1 MSTNIK
7 FLHADQIGGCVTLIS
22 TDTTKICIDFGEN
35 LPGSKHKEELEV
47 EGLTSGEVQY
57 DAVFFTHYH
66 GDHIGRFNKILPGI
80 PLYMSQ
86 MCRYALLNIYHALA
100 KHDAQYKKQIE
111 ILEDRTRNHVLWP
124 QQAVQVGDI
133 KVTPYT
139 IDHSAEAAMMFLIE
153 TPDKRILHMG
163 DFRTHGFMGEKLK
176 KLLLHYVLGLQL
188 HYKPVDILITEGTNM
203 TREDGEL
210 LTEDEL
216 LTQACALMRE
226 HKLVFCICSSTNFI
240 RLRNFYRAARDAHK
254 IVLASRYM
262 LEQVQSYYQ
271 YKLDLYAYL
280 NNYQQDRQVRLPGM
294 YSLLLDKEV
303 LQDKLAYK
311 LQEKRLRE
319 RGAVIFL
326 NGTRAAEK
334 LQKLAQRYSNMN
346 PLVLYSMWSGY
357 ITDADAV
364 YYDAKLAEVCAKYN
378 TVQLHTSG
386 HASKETV
393 EEIIK
398 LIDARDYTEI
408 IHSDAAERRYRHK
421 TQTA

>member
-1 MSTNIK
+1 MSTNIE
-7 FLHADQIGGCVTLIS
+7 FLNADQIGGCVTLIS

-35 LPGSKHKEELEV
+35 LPGSKHKEALEV
-47 EGLTSGEVQY
+47 EGLTSGEQQY

-111 ILEDRTRNHVLWP
+111 ILEDKTRNHVLWP

-176 KLLLHYVLGLQL
+176 KLLLHYVLGLGL
-188 HYKPVDILITEGTNM
+188 RSKPVDILINEGTNM
-203 TREDGEL
+203 TREEQGM

-216 LTQACALMRE
+216 FTQACALMRE

-240 RLRNFYRAARDAHK
+240 RLRNFYRAARDAYK

-280 NNYQQDRQVRLPGM
+280 NNCKHDREFRLPGM
-294 YSLLLDKEV
+294 YSLLLDKDA
-303 LQDKLAYK
+303 LQDKLTYK
-311 LQEKRLRE
+311 LQEKKLRE
-319 RGAVIFL
+319 RGALIFL
-326 NGTRAAEK
+326 SGTQAAEK
-334 LQKLAQRYSNMN
+334 LQRLVEKYSDLQ
-346 PLVLYSMWSGY
+346 PLVIYSQWSGY
-357 ITDADAV
+357 IKDKDAE
-364 YYDAKLAEVCAKYN
+364 YYNAKLADACVACN

-386 HASKETV
+386 HASKEV
-393 EEIIK
+393 V
-398 LIDARDYTEI
+398 
-408 IHSDAAERRYRHK
+408 
-421 TQTA
+421 

>member
-35 LPGSKHKEELEV
+35 LPGSKYKEALEV

-66 GDHIGRFNKILPGI
+66 GDHIGWFNKILPGI

-111 ILEDRTRNHVLWP
+111 ILEDKTRNHVLWP
-124 QQAVQVGDI
+124 QQTVQVGDI

-176 KLLLHYVLGLQL
+176 KLLLHYVLGLGL
-188 HYKPVDILITEGTNM
+188 SSKPVDILITEGTNM
-203 TREDGEL
+203 TRDEGEL

-226 HKLVFCICSSTNFI
+226 YKLVFCICSSTNFI
-240 RLRNFYRAARDAHK
+240 RLRNFYRAARRAHK

-262 LEQVQSYYQ
+262 LKQVQSYYH

-280 NNYQQDRQVRLPGM
+280 NNCKQDREFRLSGM
-294 YSLLLDKEV
+294 YSLLLDKEA

-311 LQEKRLRE
+311 LQEKKLRE
-319 RGAVIFL
+319 RGALIFL
-326 NGTRAAEK
+326 SGTQAAEK
-334 LQKLAQRYSNMN
+334 LQRLVEKYNDLQ
-346 PLVLYSMWSGY
+346 PLVIYSQWSGY
-357 ITDADAV
+357 IKDKKAEYYNAELADA
-364 YYDAKLAEVCAKYN
+364 CAACN

-386 HASKETV
+386 HASKEEV
-393 EEIIK
+393 EEIIR
-398 LIDARDYTEI
+398 LVNPREYVAI
-408 IHSDAAERRYRHK
+408 IHSEQAEIRYR
-421 TQTA
+421 QY

>member
-163 DFRTHGFMGEKLK
+163 DFRTHGFMSEKLK
-176 KLLLHYVLGLQL
+176 KLLLHYVLGLGL
-188 HYKPVDILITEGTNM
+188 RSKPVDILITEGTNM
-203 TREDGEL
+203 TREEGAP

-216 LTQACALMRE
+216 LTPACALMRE

-240 RLRNFYRAARDAHK
+240 RLRNFYRAARAAHK
-254 IVLASRYM
+254 VVLASGYM
-262 LEQVQSYYQ
+262 LKQVQSYYQ
-271 YKLDLYAYL
+271 YKLNLYAYL
-280 NNYQQDRQVRLPGM
+280 NNCKQDREFRLSGM
-294 YSLLLDKEV
+294 YSLLLDKEA

-311 LQEKRLRE
+311 LQEKKLRE
-319 RGAVIFL
+319 RGALIFL
-326 NGTRAAEK
+326 SGTQAAEK
-334 LQKLAQRYSNMN
+334 LQRLVEKYNDLQ
-346 PLVLYSMWSGY
+346 PLVIYSQWSGY
-357 ITDADAV
+357 IKDKETEYYNAELADA
-364 YYDAKLAEVCAKYN
+364 CAACN

-386 HASKETV
+386 HASKEEV
-393 EEIIK
+393 EEIIR
-398 LIDARDYTEI
+398 LVNPREYVAI
-408 IHSDAAERRYRHK
+408 IHSEQAEIRYR
-421 TQTA
+421 QY

>member
-35 LPGSKHKEELEV
+35 LPGSKHKEALEV

-86 MCRYALLNIYHALA
+86 MCRYSLLNIYHALA

-111 ILEDRTRNHVLWP
+111 ILEDKTRNHVLWP

-139 IDHSAEAAMMFLIE
+139 IDHSAEVAMMFLIE

-163 DFRTHGFMGEKLK
+163 NFRTHGFMGEKLK
-176 KLLLHYVLGLQL
+176 KLLLHYVLGLGL
-188 HYKPVDILITEGTNM
+188 RYKPVDILITEGTNM
-203 TREDGEL
+203 TREEGEL

-216 LTQACALMRE
+216 FTQACALMRE
-226 HKLVFCICSSTNFI
+226 YKLVFCLCSSTNFI
-240 RLRNFYRAARDAHK
+240 RLRNFYRAARRAHK

-262 LEQVQSYYQ
+262 LKQVQSYYH

-280 NNYQQDRQVRLPGM
+280 NNCKQDREFRLSGM
-294 YSLLLDKEV
+294 YSLLLDKEA

-311 LQEKRLRE
+311 LQEKKLRE
-319 RGAVIFL
+319 RGALIFMS
-326 NGTRAAEK
+326 GTQAAEK
-334 LQKLAQRYSNMN
+334 LQRLVAQYSNLQ
-346 PLVLYSMWSGY
+346 PLVIYSQWSGY
-357 ITDADAV
+357 IKDKKAE
-364 YYDAKLAEVCAKYN
+364 YYNAELAEACAACH

-386 HASKETV
+386 HASKEEV
-393 EEIIK
+393 EEIIR
-398 LIDARDYTEI
+398 LVNPREYVAI
-408 IHSDAAERRYRHK
+408 IHSEQAEIKYR
-421 TQTA
+421 QY

>member
-35 LPGSKHKEELEV
+35 LPGSKYKEALEV

-86 MCRYALLNIYHALA
+86 ICRYALLNIYHALA
-100 KHDAQYKKQIE
+100 KHDARYKKQIE
-111 ILEDRTRNHVLWP
+111 ILEDKTRNHVLWP
-124 QQAVQVGDI
+124 QQTVQVGDI

-176 KLLLHYVLGLQL
+176 KLLLHYVLGLGL
-188 HYKPVDILITEGTNM
+188 RSNPVDILITEGTNM
-203 TREDGEL
+203 TREEGEL

-226 HKLVFCICSSTNFI
+226 HKLVLCICSSTNFI
-240 RLRNFYRAARDAHK
+240 RLRNFYRAVRAAHK
-254 IVLASRYM
+254 VVLASRYM
-262 LEQVQSYYQ
+262 LEQVKSYYQ
-271 YKLDLYAYL
+271 YKLDLYSYL
-280 NNYQQDRQVRLPGM
+280 NDSKQDRQLRLPGM

-311 LQEKRLRE
+311 LQEIKLRE
-319 RGAVIFL
+319 RGALIFL
-326 NGTRAAEK
+326 SGTQAAEK
-334 LQKLAQRYSNMN
+334 LQRLVAQYSDLQ
-346 PLVLYSMWSGY
+346 PLVIYSQWSGY
-357 ITDADAV
+357 IKNKKAE
-364 YYDAKLAEVCAKYN
+364 YYNAELAEACAACN

-386 HASKETV
+386 HASKEVV
-393 EEIIK
+393 EEIIR
-398 LIDARDYTEI
+398 LVNPREYVAI
-408 IHSDAAERRYRHK
+408 IHSEQAEIRYR
-421 TQTA
+421 QY

>member
-1 MSTNIK
+1 MSTNIE

-35 LPGSKHKEELEV
+35 LPGSKHKEALEV

-86 MCRYALLNIYHALA
+86 ICRYALLNIYHALA
-100 KHDAQYKKQIE
+100 KHNAQHKTQIG
-111 ILEDRTRNHVLWP
+111 ILEDKTRNHVLWP
-124 QQAVQVGDI
+124 QQTVQVGDI

-139 IDHSAEAAMMFLIE
+139 IDYSAEAAMMFLIE

-176 KLLLHYVLGLQL
+176 KLLLHYVLGLGL
-188 HYKPVDILITEGTNM
+188 RSKPVDILITEGTNM
-203 TREDGEL
+203 TREEGEL

-216 LTQACALMRE
+216 FTQACALMRE

-254 IVLASRYM
+254 IVLASRCM
-262 LEQVQSYYQ
+262 LEQVKSYYQ

-280 NNYQQDRQVRLPGM
+280 NNCKQDRQLRLLGM

-303 LQDKLAYK
+303 LQDKTAYK
-311 LQEKRLRE
+311 LQEKKLRE
-319 RGAVIFL
+319 RGALIFL
-326 NGTRAAEK
+326 SGTQAAEK
-334 LQKLAQRYSNMN
+334 LQRLVAQYSDLQ
-346 PLVLYSMWSGY
+346 PLVIYSQWSGY
-357 ITDADAV
+357 INDKKAE
-364 YYDAKLAEVCAKYN
+364 YYNAELAEACAACN

-386 HASKETV
+386 HASKEVV
-393 EEIIK
+393 EEIIRFVNPREYV
-398 LIDARDYTEI
+398 AI
-408 IHSDAAERRYRHK
+408 IHSEQAEIRYR
-421 TQTA
+421 QY

>member
-1 MSTNIK
+1 MSTNIE

-22 TDTTKICIDFGEN
+22 TDTTNIGIDFGEN
-35 LPGSKHKEELEV
+35 LPGSKHKEALEV

-100 KHDAQYKKQIE
+100 KHDAQHKTQIE
-111 ILEDRTRNHVLWP
+111 ILEDKTRNHVLWP
-124 QQAVQVGDI
+124 QQTVQVGDI

-163 DFRTHGFMGEKLK
+163 DFRTYGFMGEKLK
-176 KLLLHYVLGLQL
+176 KLLLHYVLGLGL
-188 HYKPVDILITEGTNM
+188 RYKPVDILITEGTNM
-203 TREDGEL
+203 TREEGEL

-226 HKLVFCICSSTNFI
+226 YKLVFCICSSTNFI
-240 RLRNFYRAARDAHK
+240 RLRNFYRAARAAHK
-254 IVLASRYM
+254 VVLASGYM
-262 LEQVQSYYQ
+262 LKQVQSYYH

-280 NNYQQDRQVRLPGM
+280 NNCKQDREFRLSGM
-294 YSLLLDKEV
+294 YSLLLDKEA

-311 LQEKRLRE
+311 LQEKKLRE
-319 RGAVIFL
+319 RGALIFL
-326 NGTRAAEK
+326 SGTQAAEK
-334 LQKLAQRYSNMN
+334 LQRLVEKYNDLQ
-346 PLVLYSMWSGY
+346 PLVIYSQWSGY
-357 ITDADAV
+357 IKDKETEYYNAELADA
-364 YYDAKLAEVCAKYN
+364 CAACN

-386 HASKETV
+386 HASKEEV
-393 EEIIK
+393 EEIIR
-398 LIDARDYTEI
+398 LVNPREYVAI
-408 IHSDAAERRYRHK
+408 IHSEQAEIRYR
-421 TQTA
+421 QY

>member
-1 MSTNIK
+1 MPTNIK

-35 LPGSKHKEELEV
+35 LPGSKHKEALEV

-111 ILEDRTRNHVLWP
+111 MLEDTTRNHVLWP
-124 QQAVQVGDI
+124 RQTVQVGDI

-176 KLLLHYVLGLQL
+176 KLLLHYVLGLGL
-188 HYKPVDILITEGTNM
+188 SSKPVDILITEGTNM
-203 TREDGEL
+203 TREEGEL

-226 HKLVFCICSSTNFI
+226 YKLVFCICSSTNFI
-240 RLRNFYRAARDAHK
+240 RLRNFYRAARRAHK

-262 LEQVQSYYQ
+262 LEQVKSYYQ

-280 NNYQQDRQVRLPGM
+280 NDSKQDREFRLPGM
-294 YSLLLDKEV
+294 YSLLLDKDA
-303 LQDKLAYK
+303 LQDKLTYK
-311 LQEKRLRE
+311 LQEKKLRE
-319 RGAVIFL
+319 RGALIFL
-326 NGTRAAEK
+326 SGTQAAEK
-334 LQKLAQRYSNMN
+334 LQRLVEKYSDLQ
-346 PLVLYSMWSGY
+346 PLVIYSQWSGY
-357 ITDADAV
+357 IKDKDAEC
-364 YYDAKLAEVCAKYN
+364 YNAKLADACAACN

-386 HASKETV
+386 HASKEVV
-393 EEIIK
+393 EEIIR
-398 LIDARDYTEI
+398 LVNPREYVAI
-408 IHSDAAERRYRHK
+408 IHSE
-421 TQTA
+421 

>member
-35 LPGSKHKEELEV
+35 LPGSKHKEALEV

-86 MCRYALLNIYHALA
+86 MCRYSLLNIYHTLA

-111 ILEDRTRNHVLWP
+111 ILEDKTRNHVLWP

-139 IDHSAEAAMMFLIE
+139 IDHSAEVAMMFLIE

-176 KLLLHYVLGLQL
+176 KLLLHYVLGLVL
-188 HYKPVDILITEGTNM
+188 RSKPVDILITEGTNM
-203 TREDGEL
+203 TREEGEL

-216 LTQACALMRE
+216 FTQACALMRE
-226 HKLVFCICSSTNFI
+226 YKLVFCICSSTNFI
-240 RLRNFYRAARDAHK
+240 RLRNFYRAARRAHK

-262 LEQVQSYYQ
+262 LEQVKSYYQ

-280 NNYQQDRQVRLPGM
+280 NDSKQDRQLRLPGM

-311 LQEKRLRE
+311 LQEIKLRE
-319 RGAVIFL
+319 RSALIFL
-326 NGTRAAEK
+326 SGTQAAEK
-334 LQKLAQRYSNMN
+334 LQRLVAQYSDLQ
-346 PLVLYSMWSGY
+346 PLVIYSQWSGY
-357 ITDADAV
+357 IKDKKAE
-364 YYDAKLAEVCAKYN
+364 YYNAELAEACAACN

-386 HASKETV
+386 HASKEVV
-393 EEIIK
+393 EEIIR
-398 LIDARDYTEI
+398 LVNPREYVAI
-408 IHSDAAERRYRHK
+408 IHSEQAEIRYR
-421 TQTA
+421 QY

>member
-1 MSTNIK
+1 MPTNIK
-7 FLHADQIGGCVTLIS
+7 FLHADQIGGCVTVIS

-35 LPGSKHKEELEV
+35 LPGSKHKEALEV
-47 EGLTSGEVQY
+47 EGLTSGEQQY

-111 ILEDRTRNHVLWP
+111 ILEDKTRNHVLWP
-124 QQAVQVGDI
+124 RQTVQVGDI

-163 DFRTHGFMGEKLK
+163 DFRSHGFMGNKLK

-188 HYKPVDILITEGTNM
+188 RYKPVDILITEGTNM
-203 TREDGEL
+203 TREEGEL

-226 HKLVFCICSSTNFI
+226 YKLVFCICSSTNFI
-240 RLRNFYRAARDAHK
+240 RLRNFYRAARRAYK

-271 YKLDLYAYL
+271 YKLDCM
-280 NNYQQDRQVRLPGM
+280 P
-294 YSLLLDKEV
+294 
-303 LQDKLAYK
+303 
-311 LQEKRLRE
+311 
-319 RGAVIFL
+319 I
-326 NGTRAAEK
+326 
-334 LQKLAQRYSNMN
+334 
-346 PLVLYSMWSGY
+346 
-357 ITDADAV
+357 
-364 YYDAKLAEVCAKYN
+364 
-378 TVQLHTSG
+378 
-386 HASKETV
+386 
-393 EEIIK
+393 
-398 LIDARDYTEI
+398 
-408 IHSDAAERRYRHK
+408 
-421 TQTA
+421 

>member
-1 MSTNIK
+1 MSTDIK

-35 LPGSKHKEELEV
+35 LPGSKHKEALEV

-86 MCRYALLNIYHALA
+86 ICRYALLNIYHALA
-100 KHDAQYKKQIE
+100 KHNAQHKTQIG
-111 ILEDRTRNHVLWP
+111 ILEDKTRNHVLWP
-124 QQAVQVGDI
+124 QQTVQVGDI

-163 DFRTHGFMGEKLK
+163 DFRTYGFMGEKLK
-176 KLLLHYVLGLQL
+176 KLLLHYVLGLGL
-188 HYKPVDILITEGTNM
+188 SSKPVDILITEGTNM
-203 TREDGEL
+203 TREEGEL

-226 HKLVFCICSSTNFI
+226 YKLVFCICSSTNFI
-240 RLRNFYRAARDAHK
+240 RLRNFYRAARRAHK

-262 LEQVQSYYQ
+262 LKQVQSYYH

-280 NNYQQDRQVRLPGM
+280 NNCKQDREFRLSGM
-294 YSLLLDKEV
+294 YSLLLDKEA

-311 LQEKRLRE
+311 LQEKKLRE
-319 RGAVIFL
+319 RGALIFL
-326 NGTRAAEK
+326 SGTQAAEK
-334 LQKLAQRYSNMN
+334 LQRLVEKYNDLQ
-346 PLVLYSMWSGY
+346 PLVIYSQWSGY
-357 ITDADAV
+357 IKDKKAEYYNAELADA
-364 YYDAKLAEVCAKYN
+364 CAACN

-386 HASKETV
+386 HASKEEV
-393 EEIIK
+393 EEIIR
-398 LIDARDYTEI
+398 LVNPREYVAI
-408 IHSDAAERRYRHK
+408 IHSEQAEIRYR
-421 TQTA
+421 QY

>member
-35 LPGSKHKEELEV
+35 LPGSKYKEALEV

-86 MCRYALLNIYHALA
+86 ICRYALLNIYHALA
-100 KHDAQYKKQIE
+100 KHNAQHKTQIG
-111 ILEDRTRNHVLWP
+111 ILEDKTRNHVLWP
-124 QQAVQVGDI
+124 QQTVQVGDI

-176 KLLLHYVLGLQL
+176 KLLLHYVLGLGL
-188 HYKPVDILITEGTNM
+188 RSKPVDILITEGTNM
-203 TREDGEL
+203 TREEGEL

-216 LTQACALMRE
+216 FTQACALMRE
-226 HKLVFCICSSTNFI
+226 YKLVFCICSSTNFI
-240 RLRNFYRAARDAHK
+240 RLRNFYRAARRAHK
-254 IVLASRYM
+254 IVLASGYM
-262 LEQVQSYYQ
+262 LKQVQSYYQ

-280 NNYQQDRQVRLPGM
+280 NNSKQDRQLRLPGM
-294 YSLLLDKEV
+294 YSLLLDKEA

-311 LQEKRLRE
+311 LQEKKLRE
-319 RGAVIFL
+319 RGALIFL
-326 NGTRAAEK
+326 SGTQAAEK
-334 LQKLAQRYSNMN
+334 LQRLVEKYNDLQ
-346 PLVLYSMWSGY
+346 PLVIYSQWSGY
-357 ITDADAV
+357 IKDKETEYYNAELADA
-364 YYDAKLAEVCAKYN
+364 CAACN

-386 HASKETV
+386 HASKEEV
-393 EEIIK
+393 EEIIR
-398 LIDARDYTEI
+398 LVNPREYVAI
-408 IHSDAAERRYRHK
+408 IHSEQAEIRYR
-421 TQTA
+421 QY

>member
-1 MSTNIK
+1 MSTNIE

-35 LPGSKHKEELEV
+35 LPGSKHKEALEV

-100 KHDAQYKKQIE
+100 KHDARYKKQIE
-111 ILEDRTRNHVLWP
+111 ILEDKTRNHVLWP
-124 QQAVQVGDI
+124 QQTVQVGDI

-176 KLLLHYVLGLQL
+176 KLLLHYVLGLGL
-188 HYKPVDILITEGTNM
+188 RSNPVDILITEGTNM
-203 TREDGEL
+203 TREEGEL

-226 HKLVFCICSSTNFI
+226 HKLVLCICSSTNFI
-240 RLRNFYRAARDAHK
+240 RLRNFYRAVRAAHK
-254 IVLASRYM
+254 VVLASRYM
-262 LEQVQSYYQ
+262 LEQVKSYYQ
-271 YKLDLYAYL
+271 YKLDLYSYL
-280 NNYQQDRQVRLPGM
+280 NDSKQDRQLRLPGM

-311 LQEKRLRE
+311 LQEIKLRE
-319 RGAVIFL
+319 RGVLIFL
-326 NGTRAAEK
+326 SGTQAAEK
-334 LQKLAQRYSNMN
+334 LQRLVAQYSDLQ
-346 PLVLYSMWSGY
+346 PLVIYSQWSGY
-357 ITDADAV
+357 IKDKKAE
-364 YYDAKLAEVCAKYN
+364 YYNAELAEACAACN

-386 HASKETV
+386 HASKEEV
-393 EEIIK
+393 EEIIR
-398 LIDARDYTEI
+398 LVNPREYVAI
-408 IHSDAAERRYRHK
+408 IHSEQAEIRYR
-421 TQTA
+421 QY

>member
-1 MSTNIK
+1 MSTNIE

-22 TDTTKICIDFGEN
+22 TDTIKICIEFGEN
-35 LPGSKHKEELEV
+35 LPGSKHKEALEV
-47 EGLTSGEVQY
+47 EGLTSVEVQY

-100 KHDAQYKKQIE
+100 KHDARYKKQIE
-111 ILEDRTRNHVLWP
+111 ILEDKTRNHVLWP

-163 DFRTHGFMGEKLK
+163 DFRTHGFMGNKLK
-176 KLLLHYVLGLQL
+176 KLLLHYVFGLQL
-188 HYKPVDILITEGTNM
+188 RYKPVDILITEGTNM
-203 TREDGEL
+203 TREEGEL

-216 LTQACALMRE
+216 FTQACALMRE
-226 HKLVFCICSSTNFI
+226 YKLVFCICSSTNFI
-240 RLRNFYRAARDAHK
+240 RLRNFYRAARAAHK
-254 IVLASRYM
+254 VVLASGYM
-262 LEQVQSYYQ
+262 LKQVQSYYH

-280 NNYQQDRQVRLPGM
+280 NNCKQDREFRLSGM
-294 YSLLLDKEV
+294 YSLLLDKEA

-311 LQEKRLRE
+311 LQEKKLRE
-319 RGAVIFL
+319 RGALIFL
-326 NGTRAAEK
+326 SGTQAAEK
-334 LQKLAQRYSNMN
+334 LQRLVAQYSDLQ
-346 PLVLYSMWSGY
+346 PLVIYSQWSGY
-357 ITDADAV
+357 IKDKKAE
-364 YYDAKLAEVCAKYN
+364 YYNAELAEACAACN

-386 HASKETV
+386 HASKEVV
-393 EEIIK
+393 EEIIR
-398 LIDARDYTEI
+398 LVNSREYVAI
-408 IHSDAAERRYRHK
+408 IHSEQAEIRYR
-421 TQTA
+421 QY

>member
-1 MSTNIK
+1 MSTNIE

-35 LPGSKHKEELEV
+35 LPGSKHKEALEV

-111 ILEDRTRNHVLWP
+111 ILEDTTRNHVLWP

-176 KLLLHYVLGLQL
+176 KLLLHYVLGLEL
-188 HYKPVDILITEGTNM
+188 RSKPVDILITEGTNM
-203 TREDGEL
+203 TREDGAL

-216 LTQACALMRE
+216 LTQACALMQE
-226 HKLVFCICSSTNFI
+226 HKLVFCLCSSTNFI
-240 RLRNFYRAARDAHK
+240 RLRNFYRAARAEHK
-254 IVLASRYM
+254 VVLASRYM

-280 NNYQQDRQVRLPGM
+280 NNYKQDRQFRLPGM
-294 YSLLLDKEV
+294 YSLLLDKEA
-303 LQDKLAYK
+303 LKDKPAYK
-311 LQEKRLRE
+311 LQEKKLRE
-319 RGAVIFL
+319 RGALIFL
-326 NGTRAAEK
+326 SGTQAAEK
-334 LQKLAQRYSNMN
+334 MQRLVAKYSDLQ
-346 PLVLYSMWSGY
+346 PLVIYSQWSGY
-357 ITDADAV
+357 IKDKGAE
-364 YYDAKLAEVCAKYN
+364 YYNAELAEACAACN

-386 HASKETV
+386 HASKEVV

>member
-35 LPGSKHKEELEV
+35 LPGSKYKEALEV

-86 MCRYALLNIYHALA
+86 ICRYALLNIYHALA
-100 KHDAQYKKQIE
+100 KHNAQHKTQIE
-111 ILEDRTRNHVLWP
+111 ILEDKTRNHVLWP

-139 IDHSAEAAMMFLIE
+139 IDHSAEVAMMFLIE

-176 KLLLHYVLGLQL
+176 KLLLHYVLGLGL
-188 HYKPVDILITEGTNM
+188 RSKPVDILITEGTNM
-203 TREDGEL
+203 TREEGEL

-216 LTQACALMRE
+216 FTQACALMRE
-226 HKLVFCICSSTNFI
+226 YKLVFCICSSTNFI
-240 RLRNFYRAARDAHK
+240 RLRNFYRAARRAHK

-262 LEQVQSYYQ
+262 LEQVKSYYQ

-280 NNYQQDRQVRLPGM
+280 NDSKQDREFRLPGM

-311 LQEKRLRE
+311 LQEKKLRE
-319 RGAVIFL
+319 RGALIFL
-326 NGTRAAEK
+326 SGTQAAEK
-334 LQKLAQRYSNMN
+334 LQRLVAQYSDLQ
-346 PLVLYSMWSGY
+346 PLVIYSQWSGY
-357 ITDADAV
+357 IKDKKAE
-364 YYDAKLAEVCAKYN
+364 YYNAELAEACAACN

-386 HASKETV
+386 HASKEEV
-393 EEIIK
+393 EEIIR
-398 LIDARDYTEI
+398 LVNPREYVAI
-408 IHSDAAERRYRHK
+408 IHSEQAEIRYR
-421 TQTA
+421 QY

>member
-1 MSTNIK
+1 M
-7 FLHADQIGGCVTLIS
+7 
-22 TDTTKICIDFGEN
+22 
-35 LPGSKHKEELEV
+35 PGSKHKEALEV
-47 EGLTSGEVQY
+47 EGLTSGEQQY

-111 ILEDRTRNHVLWP
+111 ILEDKTRNHVLWP

-176 KLLLHYVLGLQL
+176 KLLLHYVLGLGL
-188 HYKPVDILITEGTNM
+188 RSKPVDILITEGTNL
-203 TREDGEL
+203 TREEGAL

-262 LEQVQSYYQ
+262 LGQVQSYYQ
-271 YKLDLYAYL
+271 YKQDLYAYL
-280 NNYQQDRQVRLPGM
+280 NNSKQGRQVRLPGM

-303 LQDKLAYK
+303 LEDKLAYK
-311 LQEKRLRE
+311 LQEKKLRE
-319 RGAVIFL
+319 RGALIFL
-326 NGTRAAEK
+326 SGTQAAEK
-334 LQKLAQRYSNMN
+334 LQRLATQYSDLQ
-346 PLVLYSMWSGY
+346 PLVIYSQWSGY
-357 ITDADAV
+357 IKDKNAE
-364 YYDAKLAEVCAKYN
+364 YYNAELAEACAACN

-386 HASKETV
+386 HASKEVV
-393 EEIIK
+393 EEIIRFVNPREYV
-398 LIDARDYTEI
+398 AI
-408 IHSDAAERRYRHK
+408 IHSEQAEIRYR
-421 TQTA
+421 QY

>member
-1 MSTNIK
+1 
-7 FLHADQIGGCVTLIS
+7 
-22 TDTTKICIDFGEN
+22 
-35 LPGSKHKEELEV
+35 
-47 EGLTSGEVQY
+47 
-57 DAVFFTHYH
+57 
-66 GDHIGRFNKILPGI
+66 
-80 PLYMSQ
+80 MSQ

-100 KHDAQYKKQIE
+100 KHDAQYKTQIE
-111 ILEDRTRNHVLWP
+111 ILEDKTRNHVLWP

-176 KLLLHYVLGLQL
+176 KLLLHYVLGLGL

-203 TREDGEL
+203 TREEGEL

-240 RLRNFYRAARDAHK
+240 RLRNFYRAARYAHK

-280 NNYQQDRQVRLPGM
+280 NNYKQDRQARLPGM
-294 YSLLLDKEV
+294 YSLLLDKEA
-303 LQDKLAYK
+303 LQDKPAYE
-311 LQEKRLRE
+311 LQEKKLRE
-319 RGAVIFL
+319 RGALIFL
-326 NGTRAAEK
+326 SGTQAAEK
-334 LQKLAQRYSNMN
+334 MQRLAAKYSDLQ
-346 PLVLYSMWSGY
+346 PLVIYSQWSGY
-357 ITDADAV
+357 IKDKETE
-364 YYDAKLAEVCAKYN
+364 YYNAELAEACAACN

-386 HASKETV
+386 HASKEDV
-393 EEIIK
+393 EEIIRFVNPREYV
-398 LIDARDYTEI
+398 AI
-408 IHSDAAERRYRHK
+408 IHSEQAEIRYR
-421 TQTA
+421 QY

>member
-1 MSTNIK
+1 MPTNIK

-35 LPGSKHKEELEV
+35 LPGSKHKEALEV
-47 EGLTSGEVQY
+47 EGLTSGEQQY

-66 GDHIGRFNKILPGI
+66 GDHIGRFDKILPAI

-111 ILEDRTRNHVLWP
+111 ILEDKTRNHLLWP

-163 DFRTHGFMGEKLK
+163 DFRTHGFMDEKLK
-176 KLLLHYVLGLQL
+176 KLLLHYVLGLGL
-188 HYKPVDILITEGTNM
+188 RYKPVDILITEGTNM
-203 TREDGEL
+203 TREEGEL

-226 HKLVFCICSSTNFI
+226 YKLVFCICSSTNCI
-240 RLRNFYRAARDAHK
+240 RLRNFYRAARAAHK
-254 IVLASRYM
+254 VVLASGYM
-262 LEQVQSYYQ
+262 LKQVQSYYQ

-280 NNYQQDRQVRLPGM
+280 NNCKQDREFRLSGM
-294 YSLLLDKEV
+294 YSLLLDKEA

-311 LQEKRLRE
+311 LQEKKLRE
-319 RGAVIFL
+319 RGALIFL
-326 NGTRAAEK
+326 SGTQAAEK
-334 LQKLAQRYSNMN
+334 LQRLVEKYNDLQ
-346 PLVLYSMWSGY
+346 PLVIYSQWSGY
-357 ITDADAV
+357 IKDKETEYYNAELADA
-364 YYDAKLAEVCAKYN
+364 CAACN

-386 HASKETV
+386 HASKEEV
-393 EEIIK
+393 EEIIR
-398 LIDARDYTEI
+398 LVNPREYVAI
-408 IHSDAAERRYRHK
+408 IHSEQAEIRYR
-421 TQTA
+421 QY

>member
-1 MSTNIK
+1 MSTNIE

-35 LPGSKHKEELEV
+35 LPGSKYKEALEV

-86 MCRYALLNIYHALA
+86 ICRYALLNIYHALA
-100 KHDAQYKKQIE
+100 KHNAQHKTQIG
-111 ILEDRTRNHVLWP
+111 ILEDKTRNHVLWP
-124 QQAVQVGDI
+124 QQTVQVGDI

-176 KLLLHYVLGLQL
+176 KLLLHYVLGLGL
-188 HYKPVDILITEGTNM
+188 RSKPVDILITEGTNM
-203 TREDGEL
+203 TREEGEL

-216 LTQACALMRE
+216 FTQACALMRE
-226 HKLVFCICSSTNFI
+226 YKLVFCICSSTNFI
-240 RLRNFYRAARDAHK
+240 RLRNFYRAARRAHK

-262 LEQVQSYYQ
+262 LEQVKSYYQ

-280 NNYQQDRQVRLPGM
+280 NDSKQDREFRLPGM

-311 LQEKRLRE
+311 LQEKKLRE
-319 RGAVIFL
+319 RGALIFL
-326 NGTRAAEK
+326 SGTQAAEK
-334 LQKLAQRYSNMN
+334 LQRLVAQYSDLQ
-346 PLVLYSMWSGY
+346 PLVIYSQWSGY
-357 ITDADAV
+357 IKDKKAE
-364 YYDAKLAEVCAKYN
+364 YYNAELAEACAACN

-386 HASKETV
+386 HASKEEV
-393 EEIIK
+393 EEIIR
-398 LIDARDYTEI
+398 LVNPREYVAI
-408 IHSDAAERRYRHK
+408 IHSEQAEIRYR
-421 TQTA
+421 QY

>member
-1 MSTNIK
+1 MPTNIK

-35 LPGSKHKEELEV
+35 LPGSKHKEALEV

-111 ILEDRTRNHVLWP
+111 ILEDKTRNHVLWP
-124 QQAVQVGDI
+124 QQVVQVGDI

-188 HYKPVDILITEGTNM
+188 RYKPVDILITEGTNM
-203 TREDGEL
+203 TREEQGM
-210 LTEDEL
+210 LTESEL
-216 LTQACALMRE
+216 FQQERALLSQ

-262 LEQVQSYYQ
+262 LEQVKSYYQ
-271 YKLDLYAYL
+271 YKQDLYAYL
-280 NNYQQDRQVRLPGM
+280 NNCQKDRQVRLPGM

-303 LQDKLAYK
+303 LEDKLAYK
-311 LQEKRLRE
+311 LQEKKLRE
-319 RGAVIFL
+319 RGALIFL
-326 NGTRAAEK
+326 SGTQAAEK
-334 LQKLAQRYSNMN
+334 LQRLAAKYSDLQ
-346 PLVLYSMWSGY
+346 PLVIYSQWSGY
-357 ITDADAV
+357 IKDKGV
-364 YYDAKLAEVCAKYN
+364 EYYNAELAEACAACN

-386 HASKETV
+386 HASKEVV
-393 EEIIK
+393 EEIIR
-398 LIDARDYTEI
+398 LVNPREYVAI
-408 IHSDAAERRYRHK
+408 IHSEQAEIRYR
-421 TQTA
+421 QY

>member
-35 LPGSKHKEELEV
+35 LPGSKYKEALEV

-86 MCRYALLNIYHALA
+86 ICRYALLNIYHALA
-100 KHDAQYKKQIE
+100 KHNAQHKTQIG
-111 ILEDRTRNHVLWP
+111 ILEDKTRNHVLWP
-124 QQAVQVGDI
+124 QQTVQVGDI

-139 IDHSAEAAMMFLIE
+139 VEHSAEAAMMFLIE

-163 DFRTHGFMGEKLK
+163 DFRTHGFMGNKLK
-176 KLLLHYVLGLQL
+176 KLLLHYVFGLQL
-188 HYKPVDILITEGTNM
+188 RYKPVDILITEGTNM
-203 TREDGEL
+203 TREEGEL

-226 HKLVFCICSSTNFI
+226 YKLVFCICSSTNFI
-240 RLRNFYRAARDAHK
+240 RLRNFYRAARRAHK

-262 LEQVQSYYQ
+262 LEQVKSYYQ

-280 NNYQQDRQVRLPGM
+280 NDSKQDREFRLPGM
-294 YSLLLDKEV
+294 YSLLLDKDA
-303 LQDKLAYK
+303 LQDKLTYK
-311 LQEKRLRE
+311 LQEKKLRE
-319 RGAVIFL
+319 RGALIFL
-326 NGTRAAEK
+326 SGTQAAEK
-334 LQKLAQRYSNMN
+334 LQRLVEKYSDLQ
-346 PLVLYSMWSGY
+346 PLVIYSQWSGY
-357 ITDADAV
+357 IKDKKAE
-364 YYDAKLAEVCAKYN
+364 YYNAELAEACAACN

-386 HASKETV
+386 HASKEVV
-393 EEIIK
+393 EEIIR
-398 LIDARDYTEI
+398 LVNPREYVAI
-408 IHSDAAERRYRHK
+408 IHSEQAEIRYR
-421 TQTA
+421 QY

>member
-7 FLHADQIGGCVTLIS
+7 FLHANQIGGCVTLIS

-35 LPGSKHKEELEV
+35 LPGSKHKEALEV
-47 EGLTSGEVQY
+47 EGLTSGEQQY

-111 ILEDRTRNHVLWP
+111 ILEDKTRNHVLWS

-176 KLLLHYVLGLQL
+176 KLLLHYVFGLQL
-188 HYKPVDILITEGTNM
+188 RYKPVDILITEGTNM
-203 TREDGEL
+203 TREEQGM
-210 LTEDEL
+210 LTESEL
-216 LTQACALMRE
+216 FQQERALLSQ

-240 RLRNFYRAARDAHK
+240 RLRNFYRAARAAHK
-254 IVLASRYM
+254 VVLASGYM
-262 LEQVQSYYQ
+262 LKQVQSYYH
-271 YKLDLYAYL
+271 YKLDKLDLYAYL
-280 NNYQQDRQVRLPGM
+280 NNCKQDREFRLSGM
-294 YSLLLDKEV
+294 YSLLLDKEA

-311 LQEKRLRE
+311 LQEKKLRE
-319 RGAVIFL
+319 RGALIFL
-326 NGTRAAEK
+326 SGTQAAEK
-334 LQKLAQRYSNMN
+334 LQRLVEKYNDLQ
-346 PLVLYSMWSGY
+346 PLVIYSQWSGY
-357 ITDADAV
+357 IKDKETEYYNAELADA
-364 YYDAKLAEVCAKYN
+364 CAACN

-386 HASKETV
+386 HASKEEV
-393 EEIIK
+393 EEIIR
-398 LIDARDYTEI
+398 LVNPREYVAI
-408 IHSDAAERRYRHK
+408 IHSEQAEIRYR
-421 TQTA
+421 QY

>member
-1 MSTNIK
+1 MSTNIE

-35 LPGSKHKEELEV
+35 LPGSKHKEALEV

-111 ILEDRTRNHVLWP
+111 ILEDKTRNHVLWP

-176 KLLLHYVLGLQL
+176 KLLLHYVLGLGL
-188 HYKPVDILITEGTNM
+188 SSKPVDILITEGTNM
-203 TREDGEL
+203 TREEGEL

-226 HKLVFCICSSTNFI
+226 YKLVFCICSSTNFI
-240 RLRNFYRAARDAHK
+240 RLRNFYRAARRAHK

-262 LEQVQSYYQ
+262 LKQVQSYYH

-280 NNYQQDRQVRLPGM
+280 NNCKQDREFRLSGM
-294 YSLLLDKEV
+294 YSLLLDKEA

-311 LQEKRLRE
+311 LQEKKLRE
-319 RGAVIFL
+319 RGALIFL
-326 NGTRAAEK
+326 SGTQAAEK
-334 LQKLAQRYSNMN
+334 LQRLVEKYNDLQ
-346 PLVLYSMWSGY
+346 PLVIYSQWSGY
-357 ITDADAV
+357 IKDKKAEYYNAELADA
-364 YYDAKLAEVCAKYN
+364 CAACN

-386 HASKETV
+386 HASKEEV
-393 EEIIK
+393 EEIIR
-398 LIDARDYTEI
+398 LVNPREYVAI
-408 IHSDAAERRYRHK
+408 IHSEQAEIRYR
-421 TQTA
+421 QY

>member
-35 LPGSKHKEELEV
+35 LPGSKYKEALEV

-86 MCRYALLNIYHALA
+86 ICRYALLNIYHALA
-100 KHDAQYKKQIE
+100 KHNAQHKTQIG
-111 ILEDRTRNHVLWP
+111 ILEDKTRNHVLWP
-124 QQAVQVGDI
+124 QQTVQVGDI

-139 IDHSAEAAMMFLIE
+139 VEHSAEAAMMFLIE

-163 DFRTHGFMGEKLK
+163 DFRTHGFMGKKLK
-176 KLLLHYVLGLQL
+176 KLLLHYVFGLQL
-188 HYKPVDILITEGTNM
+188 RYKPVDILITEGTNM
-203 TREDGEL
+203 TREEGEL

-226 HKLVFCICSSTNFI
+226 YKLVFCICSSTNFI
-240 RLRNFYRAARDAHK
+240 RLRNFYRAARRAHK

-262 LEQVQSYYQ
+262 LEQVKSYYQ

-280 NNYQQDRQVRLPGM
+280 NDSKQDREFRLPGM
-294 YSLLLDKEV
+294 YSLLLDKDA
-303 LQDKLAYK
+303 LQDKLTYK
-311 LQEKRLRE
+311 LQEKKLRE
-319 RGAVIFL
+319 RGALIFL
-326 NGTRAAEK
+326 SGTQAAEK
-334 LQKLAQRYSNMN
+334 LQRLVEKYSDLQ
-346 PLVLYSMWSGY
+346 PLVIYSQWSGY
-357 ITDADAV
+357 IKDKKAE
-364 YYDAKLAEVCAKYN
+364 YYNAELAEACAACN

-386 HASKETV
+386 HASKEVV
-393 EEIIK
+393 EEIIR
-398 LIDARDYTEI
+398 LVNPREYVAI
-408 IHSDAAERRYRHK
+408 IHSEQAEIRYR
-421 TQTA
+421 QY

>member
-1 MSTNIK
+1 MPTNIK

-35 LPGSKHKEELEV
+35 LPGSKHKEALEV
-47 EGLTSGEVQY
+47 EGLTSGEQQY

-86 MCRYALLNIYHALA
+86 MCRYALLNIYYALA

-111 ILEDRTRNHVLWP
+111 ILEDKTRNHVLWP
-124 QQAVQVGDI
+124 QQTVQVGDI

-163 DFRTHGFMGEKLK
+163 DFRTHGFIGEKLK

-188 HYKPVDILITEGTNM
+188 RYKPVDILITEGTNM
-203 TREDGEL
+203 TREEGEL

-216 LTQACALMRE
+216 FTQACALMRK

-240 RLRNFYRAARDAHK
+240 RLRNFYRAARAAHK

-280 NNYQQDRQVRLPGM
+280 NNSKQDRQLRLPGM
-294 YSLLLDKEV
+294 YSLLLDKEE

-311 LQEKRLRE
+311 LQEKKLRE
-319 RGAVIFL
+319 RGALIFL
-326 NGTRAAEK
+326 SGTQAAEK
-334 LQKLAQRYSNMN
+334 LQRLVVKYSNLQT
-346 PLVLYSMWSGY
+346 LVIYSQWSGY
-357 ITDADAV
+357 IKDKKAE
-364 YYDAKLAEVCAKYN
+364 YYNAELSEACAACN

-386 HASKETV
+386 HASKEVV
-393 EEIIK
+393 EEIIR
-398 LIDARDYTEI
+398 LVNPREYVAI
-408 IHSDAAERRYRHK
+408 IHSEQAEIRYR
-421 TQTA
+421 QY

>member
-1 MSTNIK
+1 MSTNIE

-35 LPGSKHKEELEV
+35 LPGSKHKEALEV

-86 MCRYALLNIYHALA
+86 ICRYALLNIYHALA
-100 KHDAQYKKQIE
+100 KHNAQHKTQIG
-111 ILEDRTRNHVLWP
+111 ILEDKTRNHVLWP
-124 QQAVQVGDI
+124 QQTVQVGDI

-139 IDHSAEAAMMFLIE
+139 IDYSAEAAMMFLIE

-176 KLLLHYVLGLQL
+176 KLLLHYVLGLGL
-188 HYKPVDILITEGTNM
+188 RSKPVDILITEGTNM
-203 TREDGEL
+203 TREEGEL

-216 LTQACALMRE
+216 FTQACALMRE

-254 IVLASRYM
+254 IVLASRCM
-262 LEQVQSYYQ
+262 LEQVKSYYQ

-280 NNYQQDRQVRLPGM
+280 NNCKQDRQLRLLGM

-303 LQDKLAYK
+303 LQDKTAYK
-311 LQEKRLRE
+311 LQEKKLRE
-319 RGAVIFL
+319 RGALIFL
-326 NGTRAAEK
+326 SGTQAAEK
-334 LQKLAQRYSNMN
+334 LQRLVAQYSDLQ
-346 PLVLYSMWSGY
+346 PLVIYSQWSGY
-357 ITDADAV
+357 INDKKAE
-364 YYDAKLAEVCAKYN
+364 YYNAELAEACAACN

-386 HASKETV
+386 HASKEVV
-393 EEIIK
+393 EEIIR
-398 LIDARDYTEI
+398 LVNPREYVAI
-408 IHSDAAERRYRHK
+408 IHSEQAEIRYR
-421 TQTA
+421 QY

>member
-1 MSTNIK
+1 MSTNIE

-22 TDTTKICIDFGEN
+22 TDTTNIGIDFGEN
-35 LPGSKHKEELEV
+35 LPGSKHKEALEV

-111 ILEDRTRNHVLWP
+111 ILEDKTRNHVLWP

-139 IDHSAEAAMMFLIE
+139 IDHSAEVAMMFLIE

-176 KLLLHYVLGLQL
+176 KLLLHYVLGLGL
-188 HYKPVDILITEGTNM
+188 RSKPVDILITEGTNM
-203 TREDGEL
+203 TREEGEL

-216 LTQACALMRE
+216 FTQACALMRE
-226 HKLVFCICSSTNFI
+226 YKLVFCICSSTNFI
-240 RLRNFYRAARDAHK
+240 RLRNFYRAARRAHK

-262 LEQVQSYYQ
+262 LKQVQSYYQ

-280 NNYQQDRQVRLPGM
+280 NNSKQDRQLRLPGM
-294 YSLLLDKEV
+294 YSLLLDKEA

-311 LQEKRLRE
+311 LQEKKLRE
-319 RGAVIFL
+319 RGALIFL
-326 NGTRAAEK
+326 SGTQAAEK
-334 LQKLAQRYSNMN
+334 LQRLVAQYNDLQ
-346 PLVLYSMWSGY
+346 PLVIYSQWSGY
-357 ITDADAV
+357 IKDKETEYYNAELADA
-364 YYDAKLAEVCAKYN
+364 CAACN

-386 HASKETV
+386 HASKEEV
-393 EEIIK
+393 EEIIR
-398 LIDARDYTEI
+398 LVNPREYVAI
-408 IHSDAAERRYRHK
+408 IHSEQAEIRYR
-421 TQTA
+421 QY

>member
-35 LPGSKHKEELEV
+35 LPGSKYKEALEV

-86 MCRYALLNIYHALA
+86 ICRYALLNIYHALA
-100 KHDAQYKKQIE
+100 KHDARYKKQIE
-111 ILEDRTRNHVLWP
+111 ILEDKTRNHVLWP
-124 QQAVQVGDI
+124 QQTMQVGDI

-176 KLLLHYVLGLQL
+176 KLLLHYVLGLGL
-188 HYKPVDILITEGTNM
+188 RSNPVDILITEGTNM
-203 TREDGEL
+203 TREEGEL

-226 HKLVFCICSSTNFI
+226 HKLVLCICSSTNFI
-240 RLRNFYRAARDAHK
+240 RLRNFYRAVRAAHK
-254 IVLASRYM
+254 VVLASRYM
-262 LEQVQSYYQ
+262 LEQVKSYYQ
-271 YKLDLYAYL
+271 YKLDLYSYL
-280 NNYQQDRQVRLPGM
+280 NDSKQDRQLRLPGM

-311 LQEKRLRE
+311 LQEIKLRE
-319 RGAVIFL
+319 RGALIFL
-326 NGTRAAEK
+326 SGTQAAEK
-334 LQKLAQRYSNMN
+334 LQRLVAQYSDLQ
-346 PLVLYSMWSGY
+346 PLVIYSQWSGY
-357 ITDADAV
+357 IKDKKAE
-364 YYDAKLAEVCAKYN
+364 YYNAELAEACAACN

-386 HASKETV
+386 HASKEVV
-393 EEIIK
+393 EEIIR
-398 LIDARDYTEI
+398 LVNPREYVAI
-408 IHSDAAERRYRHK
+408 IHSEQAEIRYR
-421 TQTA
+421 QY

>member
-1 MSTNIK
+1 MSTNIE

-22 TDTTKICIDFGEN
+22 TDTIKICIDFGEN
-35 LPGSKHKEELEV
+35 LPGSKHKKALEV
-47 EGLTSGEVQY
+47 EGLTSGEQQY

-111 ILEDRTRNHVLWP
+111 ILEDKTRNHVLWP

-176 KLLLHYVLGLQL
+176 KLLLHYVLGLGL
-188 HYKPVDILITEGTNM
+188 RSKPVDILITEGTNL
-203 TREDGEL
+203 TREEQGL

-216 LTQACALMRE
+216 FTQACALMRE

-240 RLRNFYRAARDAHK
+240 RLRNFYRAARAAHK
-254 IVLASRYM
+254 VVLASRYM

-280 NNYQQDRQVRLPGM
+280 NNYKQDRQFRLPGM

-311 LQEKRLRE
+311 LQEKKLRE
-319 RGAVIFL
+319 RGALIFL
-326 NGTRAAEK
+326 SGTQAAEN
-334 LQKLAQRYSNMN
+334 LQRLAAQYSDLQ
-346 PLVLYSMWSGY
+346 PLVIYSQWSGY
-357 ITDADAV
+357 IQDKDAE
-364 YYDAKLAEVCAKYN
+364 YYNAELAEACAACN

-386 HASKETV
+386 HASKEVV

>member
-1 MSTNIK
+1 M
-7 FLHADQIGGCVTLIS
+7 IS

-35 LPGSKHKEELEV
+35 LPGSKHKEALEV

-111 ILEDRTRNHVLWP
+111 ILEDKTRNHVLWP

-139 IDHSAEAAMMFLIE
+139 IDHSAEVAMMFLIE

-163 DFRTHGFMGEKLK
+163 DFRTYGFMGEKLK
-176 KLLLHYVLGLQL
+176 KLLLHYVLGLGL
-188 HYKPVDILITEGTNM
+188 RYKPVDILITEGTNM
-203 TREDGEL
+203 TREEGEL

-226 HKLVFCICSSTNFI
+226 YKLVFCICSSTNFI
-240 RLRNFYRAARDAHK
+240 RLRNFYRAARAAHK
-254 IVLASRYM
+254 VVLASGYM
-262 LEQVQSYYQ
+262 LKQVQSYYH

-280 NNYQQDRQVRLPGM
+280 NNCKQDREFRLSGM
-294 YSLLLDKEV
+294 YSLLLDKEA

-311 LQEKRLRE
+311 LQEKKLRE
-319 RGAVIFL
+319 RGALIFL
-326 NGTRAAEK
+326 SGTQAAEK
-334 LQKLAQRYSNMN
+334 LQRLVEKYNDLQ
-346 PLVLYSMWSGY
+346 PLVIYSQWSGY
-357 ITDADAV
+357 IKDKETEYYNAELADA
-364 YYDAKLAEVCAKYN
+364 CAACN

-386 HASKETV
+386 HASKEEV
-393 EEIIK
+393 EEIIR
-398 LIDARDYTEI
+398 LVNPREYVAI
-408 IHSDAAERRYRHK
+408 IHSEQAEIRYR
-421 TQTA
+421 QY

>member
-1 MSTNIK
+1 MSTNIE

-35 LPGSKHKEELEV
+35 LPGSKHKEALEV

-86 MCRYALLNIYHALA
+86 MCRYTLLNIYHALA

-111 ILEDRTRNHVLWP
+111 ILKDKTRNHVLWP

-176 KLLLHYVLGLQL
+176 KLLLHYVLGLGL
-188 HYKPVDILITEGTNM
+188 SSKPVDILITEGTNM
-203 TREDGEL
+203 TREEGEL

-226 HKLVFCICSSTNFI
+226 YKLVFCICSSTNFI
-240 RLRNFYRAARDAHK
+240 RLRNFYRAARRAHK

-262 LEQVQSYYQ
+262 LEQVKSYYQ

-280 NNYQQDRQVRLPGM
+280 NDSKQDREFRLPGM
-294 YSLLLDKEV
+294 YSLLLDKDA
-303 LQDKLAYK
+303 LQDKLTYK
-311 LQEKRLRE
+311 LQEKKLRE
-319 RGAVIFL
+319 RGALIFL
-326 NGTRAAEK
+326 SGTQAAEK
-334 LQKLAQRYSNMN
+334 LQRLVEKYSDLQ
-346 PLVLYSMWSGY
+346 PLVIYSQWSGY
-357 ITDADAV
+357 IKDKDAEC
-364 YYDAKLAEVCAKYN
+364 YNAKLADACAACN

-386 HASKETV
+386 HASKEVV
-393 EEIIK
+393 EEIIR
-398 LIDARDYTEI
+398 LVNPREYVAI
-408 IHSDAAERRYRHK
+408 IHSE
-421 TQTA
+421 

>member
-1 MSTNIK
+1 MSTNIE

-22 TDTTKICIDFGEN
+22 TDTTKICIEFGEN
-35 LPGSKHKEELEV
+35 LPGSKHKEALEV

-100 KHDAQYKKQIE
+100 KHDARYKKQIE
-111 ILEDRTRNHVLWP
+111 ILEDKTRNHMLWP

-176 KLLLHYVLGLQL
+176 KLLLHYVLGLGL
-188 HYKPVDILITEGTNM
+188 SSKPVDILITEGTNM
-203 TREDGEL
+203 TREEGEL

-216 LTQACALMRE
+216 FTQACALMRE
-226 HKLVFCICSSTNFI
+226 YKLVFCICSSTNFI
-240 RLRNFYRAARDAHK
+240 RLRNFYRAARRAHK

-262 LEQVQSYYQ
+262 LKQVQSYYH

-280 NNYQQDRQVRLPGM
+280 NNCKQDREFRLSGM
-294 YSLLLDKEV
+294 YSLLLDKEA

-311 LQEKRLRE
+311 LQEKKLRE
-319 RGAVIFL
+319 RGALIFL
-326 NGTRAAEK
+326 SGTQAAEK
-334 LQKLAQRYSNMN
+334 LQRLVEKYNDLQ
-346 PLVLYSMWSGY
+346 PLVIYSQWSGY
-357 ITDADAV
+357 IKDKKAEYYNAELADA
-364 YYDAKLAEVCAKYN
+364 CAACN

-386 HASKETV
+386 HASKEEV
-393 EEIIK
+393 EEIIR
-398 LIDARDYTEI
+398 LVNPREYVAI
-408 IHSDAAERRYRHK
+408 IHSEQAEIRYR
-421 TQTA
+421 QY

>member
-35 LPGSKHKEELEV
+35 LPGSKYKEALEV

-66 GDHIGRFNKILPGI
+66 GDHIGWFNKILPGI

-111 ILEDRTRNHVLWP
+111 ILEDKTRNHVLWP
-124 QQAVQVGDI
+124 QQTVQVGDI

-176 KLLLHYVLGLQL
+176 KLLLHYVLGLGL
-188 HYKPVDILITEGTNM
+188 SSKPVDILITEGTNM
-203 TREDGEL
+203 TREEGEL

-226 HKLVFCICSSTNFI
+226 YKLVFCICSSTNFI
-240 RLRNFYRAARDAHK
+240 RLRNFYRAARRVHK

-262 LEQVQSYYQ
+262 LKQVQSYYH

-280 NNYQQDRQVRLPGM
+280 NNCKQDREFRLSGM
-294 YSLLLDKEV
+294 YSLLLDKEA

-311 LQEKRLRE
+311 LQEKKLRE
-319 RGAVIFL
+319 RGALIFL
-326 NGTRAAEK
+326 SGTQAAEK
-334 LQKLAQRYSNMN
+334 LQRLVEKYNDLQ
-346 PLVLYSMWSGY
+346 PLVIYSQWSGY
-357 ITDADAV
+357 IKDKKAEYYNAELADA
-364 YYDAKLAEVCAKYN
+364 CAACN

-386 HASKETV
+386 HASKEEV
-393 EEIIK
+393 EEIIR
-398 LIDARDYTEI
+398 LVNPREYVAI
-408 IHSDAAERRYRHK
+408 IHSEQAEIRYR
-421 TQTA
+421 QY

>member
-1 MSTNIK
+1 MSTNIE

-22 TDTTKICIDFGEN
+22 TDTTKICINFGEN
-35 LPGSKHKEELEV
+35 LPGSKHKEALEV

-111 ILEDRTRNHVLWP
+111 ILEDKTRNHVLWP
-124 QQAVQVGDI
+124 QQTVQVGDI
-133 KVTPYT
+133 KVKPYT

-188 HYKPVDILITEGTNM
+188 RYKPVDILITEGTNM
-203 TREDGEL
+203 TREEGAL

-216 LTQACALMRE
+216 LTQACALLRE
-226 HKLVFCICSSTNFI
+226 NKLVFCICSSTNFI
-240 RLRNFYRAARDAHK
+240 RLRNFYRAARRAHK

-262 LEQVQSYYQ
+262 LEQVKSYYQ

-280 NNYQQDRQVRLPGM
+280 NDSKQDRQVRLPGM
-294 YSLLLDKEV
+294 YSLLLDKDA
-303 LQDKLAYK
+303 LQDKLTYK
-311 LQEKRLRE
+311 LQEKKLRE
-319 RGAVIFL
+319 RGALIFL
-326 NGTRAAEK
+326 SGTQAAEK
-334 LQKLAQRYSNMN
+334 L
-346 PLVLYSMWSGY
+346 
-357 ITDADAV
+357 
-364 YYDAKLAEVCAKYN
+364 
-378 TVQLHTSG
+378 
-386 HASKETV
+386 
-393 EEIIK
+393 
-398 LIDARDYTEI
+398 
-408 IHSDAAERRYRHK
+408 
-421 TQTA
+421 